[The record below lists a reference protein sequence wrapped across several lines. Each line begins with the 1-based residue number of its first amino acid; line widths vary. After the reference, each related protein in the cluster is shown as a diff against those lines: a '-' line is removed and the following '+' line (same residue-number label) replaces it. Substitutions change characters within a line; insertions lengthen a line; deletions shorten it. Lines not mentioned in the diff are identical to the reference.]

1 MLGPN
6 LIVSMTRTVRV
17 DATLGGTMAS
27 IDPLTGMSTDE
38 ERAIVAGIG
47 KTWWVMLFVGIIS
60 AIVGVLL
67 VARPVGGT
75 WFLAVILAIYLVVAG
90 IFSIVRAFGPD
101 LPGAYR
107 ALLIIGGAIGLLLG
121 LLMFRFG
128 PDEKIEILGIFV
140 GVWFLFSGVAALF
153 AAGQA
158 QQNRG
163 WAIFNG
169 IVYLIAGVVLLITPY
184 AVEIFVWVA
193 GIWLIVLGLFEVI
206 MSFQVKAAGDR
217 AAKSAA

>member
-1 MLGPN
+1 
-6 LIVSMTRTVRV
+6 
-17 DATLGGTMAS
+17 MAS
-27 IDPLTGMSTDE
+27 IDPMTGMSVDE

-47 KTWWVMLFVGIIS
+47 KTWWVLLFVGIVS

-67 VARPVGGT
+67 VFRPAGST
-75 WFLAVILAIYLVVAG
+75 WVLAVLLAIYLIVSG
-90 IFSIVRAFGPD
+90 IFSIVRAFASG
-101 LPGAYR
+101 LPGSYR

-121 LLMFRFG
+121 LLMLRFG

-153 AAGQA
+153 GAGEV
-158 QQNRG
+158 NNGRG

-169 IVYLIAGVVLLITPY
+169 IVYLIAGIVLLVTPY

-193 GIWLIVLGLFEVI
+193 GIWLIVLGIFEVI
-206 MSFQVKAAGDR
+206 SAFQVKAAGDR
-217 AAKSAA
+217 AAKA